1 MAIEQAG
8 LKDQNYDCERVG
20 VTVSTGIGGIHTFES
35 EYDNILKT
43 SPHRVSPFLVP
54 MMICNIAAGCIA
66 MEYGFKGP
74 NFCVVSACASGLHGI
89 GEAYNKII
97 HGECDIMVCGG
108 AEAAITPL
116 TVAGFAKMKA
126 LSSRNDEPHRA
137 SRPFDRD
144 RDGFVMGE
152 GAGVLVLESEESVK
166 KRGSKPLAEFLG
178 YGASA
183 DAHHLTAPH
192 PEGQGGYLAMIK
204 AIKCNDLPV
213 EKINYVNA
221 HGTSTPIGDLAEM
234 VAVRRIFGDQIK
246 NVSINATKSM
256 IGHLLGAAGALGVV
270 ATISQM
276 QNGFLHPT
284 VNLENPNDELADLD
298 LVPLTAKNKQI
309 EAGLVNSFGFGGQ
322 NASVLIGKV

>member
-1 MAIEQAG
+1 
-8 LKDQNYDCERVG
+8 
-20 VTVSTGIGGIHTFES
+20 
-35 EYDNILKT
+35 
-43 SPHRVSPFLVP
+43 
-54 MMICNIAAGCIA
+54 
-66 MEYGFKGP
+66 
-74 NFCVVSACASGLHGI
+74 
-89 GEAYNKII
+89 
-97 HGECDIMVCGG
+97 
-108 AEAAITPL
+108 
-116 TVAGFAKMKA
+116 
-126 LSSRNDEPHRA
+126 
-137 SRPFDRD
+137 
-144 RDGFVMGE
+144 
-152 GAGVLVLESEESVK
+152 
-166 KRGSKPLAEFLG
+166 
-178 YGASA
+178 
-183 DAHHLTAPH
+183 
-192 PEGQGGYLAMIK
+192 MIK